1 MKIFYEQEKNDII
14 EDYLNQINKINH
26 ANKLDLQK

>member
-26 ANKLDLQK
+26 SNKLDLQK